1 MIELEQKRIDA
12 LHRVVQGLGE
22 LISSYEEKSP
32 AAAELEQARKYVLGI
47 VFGEKTGVLTSTP
60 ELTSAYNSAMSVF
73 SEDRIM
79 RALTQMN
86 TAEKAAGVIAD
97 LKLFQEMLKARK

>member
-1 MIELEQKRIDA
+1 MTELEQKRIDA

-47 VFGEKTGVLTSTP
+47 VFGEKAGTLISSP
-60 ELTSAYNSAMSVF
+60 ELTSAYNSAMGAF
-73 SEDRIM
+73 IDERIT
-79 RALTQMN
+79 RAMAQMN
-86 TAEKAAGVIAD
+86 KMEKAVDLMAD
-97 LKLFQEMLKARK
+97 RELLHKMLNS